1 MKEMFSLLVTN
12 DYMDNEEK
20 INISHLLLSAITC
33 ELYPI
38 EENGLYLRVTDTE
51 DIEKEDVT
59 LWSNHLDEDG
69 NRSVRDITHDKGEI
83 LATLHKKYLE
93 KQDNNEKGVHK

>member
-1 MKEMFSLLVTN
+1 MRELYRLLISN

-20 INISHLLLSAITC
+20 IDINHTILNAVVS

-51 DIEKEDVT
+51 DVEKMDIS

-69 NRSVRDITHDKGEI
+69 NRSVKMVTQDKGEI
-83 LATLHKKYLE
+83 LQVLHNKYLE
-93 KQDNNEKGVHK
+93 KQQTNERKL